1 MSPTPPPRR
10 NWWLLGVGLVFA
22 IMAGFVAMLR
32 FSHNA
37 NPVVDGPGS
46 GPEEP
51 GLSPAQ
57 PRQTVAPLAPR
68 PQVIAPQ
75 LAQAVAA
82 VGAYDDG
89 RRATLDDVAEP
100 IRALFDQA
108 RLLLASTPRLSAPGL
123 PMRLPDGREMR
134 LAPDPPRPD
143 GSTTPTPPPP
153 GSPAERELAR
163 AVDGRLIARSRSV
176 DGKLPAPTRGD
187 VVKEILEPDAWFS
200 VPYDPA
206 LTKGQA
212 LELTNRSLGEYALRL
227 EAADYGSVRLNGG
240 LVVPG
245 RYYYVNG
252 TMTVTSD
259 VPVGVVVRPL
269 GVVPSYFETP
279 VKPPSANG

>member
-1 MSPTPPPRR
+1 MSPLPQRPKY
-10 NWWLLGVGLVFA
+10 WLFGVAVIAA
-22 IMAGFVAMLR
+22 ITLAMLWAV
-32 FSHNA
+32 FVSHGMDEVA
-37 NPVVDGPGS
+37 KVTEPT
-46 GPEEP
+46 PEVPQLPPLMPPEK
-51 GLSPAQ
+51 A
-57 PRQTVAPLAPR
+57 APLTPR
-68 PQVIAPQ
+68 PQTIAPQ

-89 RRATLDDVAEP
+89 RRATLDDVSEP

-143 GSTTPTPPPP
+143 GSATPTPPPP
-153 GSPAERELAR
+153 GSPADRERAR
-163 AVDGRLIARSRSV
+163 AVDGQLIARSRSV